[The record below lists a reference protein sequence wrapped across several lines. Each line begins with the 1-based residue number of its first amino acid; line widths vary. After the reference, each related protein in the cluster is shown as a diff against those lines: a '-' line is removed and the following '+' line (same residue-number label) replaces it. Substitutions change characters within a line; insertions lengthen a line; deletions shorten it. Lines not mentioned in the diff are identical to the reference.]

1 MIDKIILLPYY
12 LTLKIR
18 HALYDKGVKKSQKAD
33 IPTVCVGNVT
43 VGGTGKT
50 PHTEMILNVLLGSDD
65 WGMKDIAV
73 LSRGY
78 KRSSKGFQQVL
89 ATDGAG
95 FSGDEPAQI
104 KKNYPGV
111 TVAVCKDRLQGL
123 DFLAHPDKIE
133 TEKAGKRCL
142 HKEFYPA
149 QVAVLDDAFQY
160 RKLKPTVSIVL
171 EDFNR
176 PVSKDKLLP
185 FGRLRDLGERLQYTD
200 ILIVTKCP
208 VALEDWEK
216 LSCLKQSGITDFDFD
231 TCTGFFKNG
240 RRVKVFFT
248 SINYQPLKPVFEN
261 DADMRYSYSSR
272 AVVFSGIANDTPLLR
287 YLSDSFKIISH
298 FSFADHKKFSRA
310 DINRILSATKASPT
324 SAVITTEKDAMRIL
338 DCKFIPEDLKKKIF
352 YVPIKVY
359 FLSEKEE
366 ALFTNSLLKRLRKS
380 S

>member
-1 MIDKIILLPYY
+1 MIDKIILFPYY

-18 HALYDKGVKKSQKAD
+18 HALYDKGVKKSCKAD

-78 KRSSKGFQQVL
+78 KRGSNGFQQVL

-104 KKNYPGV
+104 KKNYPGI
-111 TVAVCKDRLQGL
+111 TVAVCKDRIQGL
-123 DFLAHPDKIE
+123 DLLAHPDKLK
-133 TEKAGKRCL
+133 TDKAGKRCI
-142 HKEFYPA
+142 HKDFAPA
-149 QVAVLDDAFQY
+149 QVVVLDDAFQY

-171 EDFNR
+171 EDYNR
-176 PVSKDKLLP
+176 PVTKDRLLP
-185 FGRLRDLGERLQYTD
+185 FGRLRDLGERLQHAD

-208 VALEDWEK
+208 VVLEDWEK
-216 LSCLKQSGITDFDFD
+216 LSYLKQSGVTDYDFD
-231 TCTGFFKNG
+231 TCTGTFRNG
-240 RRVKVFFT
+240 RKVKIFFT
-248 SINYQPLKPVFEN
+248 SINYQPLKPVFVD
-261 DADMRYSYSSR
+261 DADIRYSYSSR
-272 AVVFSGIANDTPLLR
+272 TVVFTGIANDTPLLR
-287 YLSDSFKIISH
+287 YLSDSFKISSH

-310 DINRILSATKASPT
+310 DIHRICSASSANPT
-324 SAVITTEKDAMRIL
+324 AAILTTEKDAMRIL
-338 DCKFIPEDLKKKIF
+338 DCKWVPEELKKKLF
-352 YVPIKVY
+352 YLPIKVF

-366 ALFTNSLLKRLRKS
+366 ALFTNSLLESLRKS